1 MSLKLDDASN
11 VFVLKMF
18 LVDIW
23 LQMVVSKP
31 GDTDYLQEYM
41 GNMWSF
47 FLICMYFV

>member
-31 GDTDYLQEYM
+31 GDTDYRQEYM

-47 FLICMYFV
+47 FLISMYFV